1 MKIRMEFYDFRRIIM
16 EHRPDNF
23 TIEGLVALW
32 RHLEEQEA
40 EFNEEMDFNLSDICS
55 TYSEYESPAEYFEE
69 CQGSYDHVLVAQTE
83 TGGCIVRNS

>member
-1 MKIRMEFYDFRRIIM
+1 MKIIMEFYDFRRIIM

-23 TIEGLVALW
+23 TIEGLGALW
-32 RHLEEQEA
+32 RHLAEEES

-55 TYSEYESPAEYFEE
+55 TYSEYESPAEYFEQ